1 MKIFYTITKS
11 EAGGAQT
18 HVFQLSKYMK
28 EKGHTVAIMSFPGG
42 ELEKL
47 AKENNITFHPNIYFK
62 NSFNPI
68 LGLKAMKRIAEVVD
82 VFKPDIVSCHSSI
95 AGFWTR
101 LVIKNKIPTIFTAHG
116 WGFTDGV
123 SKAKKI
129 IVSLA
134 ERIAGRYCNKIICV
148 SEYDRQLALKNNI
161 VPREKLITIHNGV
174 ELFQR
179 EKTDNIINI
188 VFIGRLSEQ
197 KDPELLINAFSELK
211 EENTNLLIIG
221 GGEKE
226 ERLKKTK
233 RDNVLITGS
242 LTRAETLNKL
252 KNADIFV
259 LTSFWEGFPRS
270 ILEAMSF
277 GLPVIASDV
286 GGVSEIVDN
295 SVGYLIKR
303 GDKEGLKRTLK
314 ELIDNKAIRLEKGNN
329 ARKRIEESF
338 TLDKMLS
345 KTEQV
350 YLQ

>member
-1 MKIFYTITKS
+1 MRILYIITKS

-28 EKGHTVAIMSFPGG
+28 EKGHNVAIMSFPGG

-47 AKENNITFHPNIYFK
+47 AKENNITFHPNIYFR
-62 NSFNPI
+62 NTFNPI
-68 LGLKAMKRIAEVVD
+68 PGLKAMKRIIEVASI
-82 VFKPDIVSCHSSI
+82 FNPDIIACHSSI

-101 LVIKNKIPTIFTAHG
+101 LAIKNRIPTVFTAHG

-123 SKAKKI
+123 PRIKKR
-129 IVSLA
+129 IVALA
-134 ERIAGRYCNKIICV
+134 ERVAQKYCNRIICV
-148 SEYDRQLALKNNI
+148 SEYDRQLAIKNK
-161 VPREKLITIHNGV
+161 VAKEDKLITIHNGV

-179 EKTDNIINI
+179 EKVDSAINI
-188 VFIGRLSEQ
+188 VFVGRLSNP
-197 KDPELLINAFSELK
+197 KDPELLIQAFSELK
-211 EENTNLLIIG
+211 ESNTNLFIIG

-226 ERLKKTK
+226 EKIK
-233 RDNVLITGS
+233 RMGGDNIQITGS
-242 LTRAETLNKL
+242 LTRAETLSKL

-259 LTSFWEGFPRS
+259 LTSNYEGFPIT

-286 GGVSEIVDN
+286 GGVSEIVDD

-303 GDKEGLKRTLK
+303 GDKEELKRTLK
-314 ELIDNKAIRLEKGNN
+314 ELITNKSLREEKGAR
-329 ARKRIEESF
+329 ARKKIQESF
-338 TLDKMLS
+338 TIDKMLE